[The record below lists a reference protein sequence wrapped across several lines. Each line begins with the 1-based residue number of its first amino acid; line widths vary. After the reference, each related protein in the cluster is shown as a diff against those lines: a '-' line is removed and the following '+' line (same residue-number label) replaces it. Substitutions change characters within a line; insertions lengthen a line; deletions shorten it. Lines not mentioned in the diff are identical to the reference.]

1 MDILKTFLP
10 ICLFLQQQTPTIVTI
25 VTSTKHPPATPT
37 KRKMSFSAN
46 DDIVYVRNILELNK
60 NNQNTLK
67 KISKTMTTKLLQI
80 CSFQKLNDNYN
91 NNYII
96 IISMSNPIFN
106 IIQHLPSNQTF
117 YFLKWTWA
125 TVSPGFWQRPK
136 GLSNFYFGEWLHFHS
151 FSVQSLYSTIA
162 RWKFLFVC

>member
-46 DDIVYVRNILELNK
+46 DDIDYVRNILELNK
-60 NNQNTLK
+60 NNQNTLR

-80 CSFQKLNDNYN
+80 CSFQNLNDNYN

-125 TVSPGFWQRPK
+125 TVSPGF
-136 GLSNFYFGEWLHFHS
+136 NT
-151 FSVQSLYSTIA
+151 V
-162 RWKFLFVC
+162 